1 MNTESGEDVKIP
13 EAKRFESLLV
23 VGVSGSGKT
32 ATIYEPMIARDFEKK
47 YFFREVAERNG
58 IYCIKNRYC
67 YINISILK

>member
-32 ATIYEPMIARDFEKK
+32 ATIYEPMIARDFEKN
-47 YFFREVAERNG
+47 YFFREVA
-58 IYCIKNRYC
+58 
-67 YINISILK
+67 